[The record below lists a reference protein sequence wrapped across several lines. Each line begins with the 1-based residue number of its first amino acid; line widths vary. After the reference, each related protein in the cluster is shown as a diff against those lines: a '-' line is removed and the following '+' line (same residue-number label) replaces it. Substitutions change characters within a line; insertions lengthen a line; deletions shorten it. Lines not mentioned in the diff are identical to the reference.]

1 MDSMVARLV
10 SPEEFDSKA
19 GNTKEY
25 DMEIRIQTPFTY
37 EKNYHDEEDK
47 YEMDDDDVMIRGP
60 VYVGNAEMLDRH
72 KELVDMK
79 AIMEAWEGYS
89 KNPVILYNHSK
100 SSGVIGKMVDV
111 EMGSFDGIEEAVP
124 IGRAIIDG
132 GEKNIVRKIRKGLL
146 RAFSIGF
153 IARAA
158 VKECKD
164 EDSCYMRF
172 TKIEWLETSVVDV
185 PASPNALFNVE
196 KHIIGYEDMGDRIA
210 VLFAKDHDDEEEGPS
225 EDPPVGGDM
234 EAPNE
239 NSATSDCEC
248 HGIESNNFD
257 KSGQENPEDD
267 EDDEISPIGTFDSDG
282 NLDIESRL
290 ELIEAHLDA
299 IESKS
304 SATNSFNTPLAQ
316 DDVHTEGTITMSE
329 QEIIKAAEE
338 EEVVEEV
345 LEEAPEEVVEEA
357 AEEVVEETTEEVEE
371 VVDEV
376 VEEVAEA
383 TEEESFQEEVVEKE
397 SDETN
402 AVLIEVVKTLS
413 SLHDRIGELESKF
426 SVPDLSEEVAELK
439 ATIEAKDVEIAE
451 LKSQVEAAEKEAE
464 IEAEV
469 SKRVAEKIGT
479 LATKESNPKSLI
491 ATTLPEP
498 KVAKTFDPTPEVSK
512 GMNGLAHWLEAQIGR
527 RGV

>member
-1 MDSMVARLV
+1 
-10 SPEEFDSKA
+10 
-19 GNTKEY
+19 
-25 DMEIRIQTPFTY
+25 
-37 EKNYHDEEDK
+37 
-47 YEMDDDDVMIRGP
+47 
-60 VYVGNAEMLDRH
+60 
-72 KELVDMK
+72 
-79 AIMEAWEGYS
+79 
-89 KNPVILYNHSK
+89 
-100 SSGVIGKMVDV
+100 
-111 EMGSFDGIEEAVP
+111 
-124 IGRAIIDG
+124 
-132 GEKNIVRKIRKGLL
+132 
-146 RAFSIGF
+146 
-153 IARAA
+153 
-158 VKECKD
+158 
-164 EDSCYMRF
+164 
-172 TKIEWLETSVVDV
+172 
-185 PASPNALFNVE
+185 
-196 KHIIGYEDMGDRIA
+196 
-210 VLFAKDHDDEEEGPS
+210 
-225 EDPPVGGDM
+225 M

-304 SATNSFNTPLAQ
+304 SATDSLNTPLAQ

-451 LKSQVEAAEKEAE
+451 LKSQVEATEKEAE

-498 KVAKTFDPTPEVSK
+498 KVAKTFDPTPK
-512 GMNGLAHWLEAQIGR
+512 LAKA
-527 RGV
+527 